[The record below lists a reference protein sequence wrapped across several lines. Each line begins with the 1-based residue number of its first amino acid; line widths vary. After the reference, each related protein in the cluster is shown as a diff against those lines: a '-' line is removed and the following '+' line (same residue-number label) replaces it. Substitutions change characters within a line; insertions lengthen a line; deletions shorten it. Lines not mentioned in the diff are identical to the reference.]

1 MHEYLRKCITDGK
14 HLHFGDD
21 GGWLIG
27 GQYAGLNSRET
38 VSLKLDSLYLHA
50 RRLSEQKGWEYIWTI
65 FPPAQHIICFFRGP
79 RKQQQQTFRIYLNTA
94 GRVILLDFARACIRK
109 GMFAYNLWRRPAYV
123 KGRQAVV
130 MTCTVYGTAGGSGDS
145 WVLLCWPPVGPRACT
160 RQQQLPIVGTAII
173 SNWSFV

>member
-1 MHEYLRKCITDGK
+1 MYDWWQTFTFWRLNSCDE
-14 HLHFGDD
+14 

-27 GQYAGLNSRET
+27 GKYAGLNSRET

-94 GRVILLDFARACIRK
+94 VRVILLDSVRACIRK

-130 MTCTVYGTAGGSGDS
+130 MTCIWDS
-145 WVLLCWPPVGPRACT
+145 WGEGGQLGVAVL
-160 RQQQLPIVGTAII
+160 TA
-173 SNWSFV
+173 SWA

>member
-1 MHEYLRKCITDGK
+1 MYDWWQTFTFWRLNSC
-14 HLHFGDD
+14 DD

-27 GQYAGLNSRET
+27 GKYAGLNSRET

-94 GRVILLDFARACIRK
+94 VRVILLDSVRACIRK

-130 MTCTVYGTAGGSGDS
+130 MTCTVYGTAGGKGGDS